1 MFRCSLTMACST
13 NAEEF
18 SSNSDFDS
26 FLSQLIDK
34 DFNDILSD
42 YQLDLPVSTLAA
54 PNRSNETQLH
64 PRFAEPKTDSE
75 VELAKASG
83 VPKNTARTT
92 TWCITLWNEW
102 RKNRK
107 YLCNDYPPPPQL
119 CTVDSL
125 NLWLCRFILEARRK
139 DGSPYPPRTLYSI
152 SCGILR
158 HVREVNFFKDPE
170 FDGFRRTLDNET
182 IAFERHRCPKETSRA
197 IFCSRR
203 RQIME

>member
-1 MFRCSLTMACST
+1 MKCARNTVTKQIFARDNSIHCFTHQVFHCSLTMACST

-34 DFNDILSD
+34 DFYNILSD

-64 PRFAEPKTDSE
+64 PRFAIPKTDSE

-119 CTVDSL
+119 CTVDIVL
-125 NLWLCRFILEARRK
+125 IK
-139 DGSPYPPRTLYSI
+139 
-152 SCGILR
+152 
-158 HVREVNFFKDPE
+158 
-170 FDGFRRTLDNET
+170 
-182 IAFERHRCPKETSRA
+182 
-197 IFCSRR
+197 
-203 RQIME
+203 